1 MWLLLFPFLLVTI
14 VLSMILGTAAIFV
27 TVARD
32 MPVLLIALGA
42 WIVWRASRPRSHR
55 RAYRYGHRQW
65 RDEADQRRPEAGP
78 IIEHDTVK
86 PRTAE
91 PPAAAPPAATPIQ
104 MPRRELPI
112 DVQVMVEQI
121 TRKADVLQGY
131 ADRFPPMSQDLHI
144 VRQTAADYLPRT
156 VNAYLALP
164 SDDDPFDITTN
175 EQALQELRNQLRLLD
190 VKLDE
195 IAQDLQRQDMDR
207 LLANRRFLEERF
219 RPRELGEP
227 AGSGKS

>member
-42 WIVWRASRPRSHR
+42 WIIWRANRPRPLR
-55 RAYRYGHRQW
+55 RAYRYGHREW
-65 RDEADQRRPEAGP
+65 RYEAGQRRPEAGP

-86 PRTAE
+86 PRAVE
-91 PPAAAPPAATPIQ
+91 PAAAPPNQRPG
-104 MPRRELPI
+104 RELPI

-219 RPRELGEP
+219 RPRQLEEP

>member
-1 MWLLLFPFLLVTI
+1 MWLLLFPLLLVTI

-42 WIVWRASRPRSHR
+42 WIVWRANRPRSHR
-55 RAYRYGHRQW
+55 RAYSYGHRQW
-65 RDEADQRRPEAGP
+65 RYEADHRRPEAGR

-86 PRTAE
+86 P
-91 PPAAAPPAATPIQ
+91 PAVEPPAATPIQ
-104 MPRRELPI
+104 RPRRELPI

-156 VNAYLALP
+156 VNTYLALP

-175 EQALQELRNQLRLLD
+175 EEALQELRNQLRLLD

-219 RPRELGEP
+219 RPRQLEEP

>member
-1 MWLLLFPFLLVTI
+1 MWLLLFPLLLVTI

-42 WIVWRASRPRSHR
+42 WIIWRANRPRPHR
-55 RAYRYGHRQW
+55 RAYRYGHREW
-65 RDEADQRRPEAGP
+65 RYEAGQRRPEAGP

-86 PRTAE
+86 PPAVE
-91 PPAAAPPAATPIQ
+91 PAAATPIQ
-104 MPRRELPI
+104 RPRRELPI

-219 RPRELGEP
+219 RPRELSEP

>member
-42 WIVWRASRPRSHR
+42 WVIWRANRPSPLR

-65 RDEADQRRPEAGP
+65 RSEADQRRPEAGP

-86 PRTAE
+86 PRAAE
-91 PPAAAPPAATPIQ
+91 PAAATPIQ
-104 MPRRELPI
+104 RPRRELPI

-175 EQALQELRNQLRLLD
+175 EEALQELRNQLRLLD

-219 RPRELGEP
+219 RPRQLEEP

>member
-1 MWLLLFPFLLVTI
+1 MWLLLFPLLLVTI

-42 WIVWRASRPRSHR
+42 WIVWRANRPSSHR

-65 RDEADQRRPEAGP
+65 RYEADQRRPEAGR

-86 PRTAE
+86 P
-91 PPAAAPPAATPIQ
+91 PAVGPAAATPIQ
-104 MPRRELPI
+104 RPRGELPI

-175 EQALQELRNQLRLLD
+175 EEALQELRNQLRLLD

-219 RPRELGEP
+219 RPRELEEP

>member
-1 MWLLLFPFLLVTI
+1 
-14 VLSMILGTAAIFV
+14 
-27 TVARD
+27 
-32 MPVLLIALGA
+32 
-42 WIVWRASRPRSHR
+42 
-55 RAYRYGHRQW
+55 
-65 RDEADQRRPEAGP
+65 
-78 IIEHDTVK
+78 
-86 PRTAE
+86 
-91 PPAAAPPAATPIQ
+91 
-104 MPRRELPI
+104 
-112 DVQVMVEQI
+112 MVEQI